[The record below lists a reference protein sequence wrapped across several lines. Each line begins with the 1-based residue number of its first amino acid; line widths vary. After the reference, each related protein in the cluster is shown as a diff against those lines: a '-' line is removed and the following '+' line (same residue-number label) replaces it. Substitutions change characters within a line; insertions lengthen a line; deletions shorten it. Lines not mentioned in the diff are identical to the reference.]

1 MTHSNSDAPIRKVL
15 DAMEGTHRR
24 VVSAGWLTVVATLGA
39 YAWLDHV
46 ARSGTDVR
54 RLIMAAVLAL
64 TCLIAWTTFA
74 LAVVVIRAGRRI
86 LLAVELSAVERGES
100 Q

>member
-1 MTHSNSDAPIRKVL
+1 MNSNSDASIRKVL

-24 VVSAGWLTVVATLGA
+24 VFGAGWLTVLATLGA
-39 YAWLDHV
+39 YTWLDHV
-46 ARSGTDVR
+46 ARTSTDMR

-64 TCLIAWTTFA
+64 TCLITWTTFA

-86 LLAVELSAVERGES
+86 LRAVELSAVERGES